1 MATLNDRYFTVYLA
15 KVALSAN
22 RYADMAEA
30 MKKLAK
36 FDVEFTDEERN
47 LLSTAYKNVIG
58 RKRESRRTF
67 CDLEKEEKDQT
78 NLMRIRD
85 YRLKI
90 ESEITNHCN
99 DAIKMIDDHL
109 LPFASTTESTIFFL
123 NMKADNYRYLAE
135 IKSGDERDEAADK
148 SLKAYEEGMALAM
161 ADNLSVAHPARLGL
175 ALNLSVFYYDI
186 MNSCKRAC
194 TFAKE
199 TYDEATLELIKKRDY
214 PKECSIIMQ
223 CLRDNV
229 SFWAL
234 EEENRRNRLC

>member
-1 MATLNDRYFTVYLA
+1 MATLNDRYMTVYQA
-15 KVALSAN
+15 KLALSAN
-22 RYADMAEA
+22 RYPDMAKA
-30 MKKLAK
+30 MKKLA
-36 FDVEFTDEERN
+36 EFEVDFTEEERN
-47 LLSTAYKNVIG
+47 LLSKAYKNVIG
-58 RKRESRRTF
+58 HKRKSRRTF
-67 CDLEKEEKDQT
+67 CDMEKKEKDHT
-78 NLMRIRD
+78 NLMRIRE

-90 ESEITNHCN
+90 ESEITDHCN

-109 LPFASTTESTIFFL
+109 LPFASTTESTIFFI

-135 IKSGDERDEAADK
+135 IKSGDEREEAAEK
-148 SLKAYEEGMALAM
+148 SLKAYEEGIAIAM
-161 ADNLSVAHPARLGL
+161 AAKLSVAHPARLGL

-194 TFAKE
+194 TFAMG

-214 PKECSIIMQ
+214 PIECSIIMQ

-234 EEENRRNRLC
+234 ELENYPNRLC